1 MKSRHSTVPRYEL
14 PSMLSAYQLRFNQ
27 ISQRACISENWRLA
41 PFHLP
46 YRVIFPP
53 ATFAT

>member
-1 MKSRHSTVPRYEL
+1 
-14 PSMLSAYQLRFNQ
+14 MLGTQQLRFNQ
-27 ISQRACISENWRLA
+27 IFQRACISENWRLA

-46 YRVIFPP
+46 YSVIFPS

>member
-1 MKSRHSTVPRYEL
+1 VKSRHSTVPRYEL

-27 ISQRACISENWRLA
+27 ISRRISENWRMA

-53 ATFAT
+53 VTFAT